1 MRCVA
6 GAFVALPSF
15 SLRHCYPR
23 MEAYAPRTALR
34 CRSHLLSILSESKFG
49 LRNCPYKKE
58 ARLFEPHCNSDSK
71 DNSLAI
77 ADVNVI
83 AAEQLIGPL
92 RWRNKN

>member
-1 MRCVA
+1 MFFIERRWRHVVETERRYPA
-6 GAFVALPSF
+6 VLVI
-15 SLRHCYPR
+15 SLCIPKKD
-23 MEAYAPRTALR
+23 
-34 CRSHLLSILSESKFG
+34 IDIKLSESKFR

-83 AAEQLIGPL
+83 AAEQLNGPL